1 MQELAEAGS
10 PFTLHTQ
17 QLPTGMLFTIRPIAD
32 EVPKLSLHRSSSD
45 PSRGE
50 VQLCI
55 YEYTADGLYHV
66 HYVTIDRM
74 GQLLQVRREQEG
86 VLPAFFTAPDGTRW
100 VSLSDTQSE
109 GAKEIVLP
117 LDGRERITKRVTSR
131 EFPVDADL
139 SVPGSVLLYN
149 YDMFNSKKPPR
160 LCSLEF
166 NDEGLYQKRKI
177 HKIPLPSTD
186 LVLRNEEGI
195 HLLYE
200 QEGQLQHS
208 IVNETGEVLH
218 TRKLMT
224 DEFIAYPL
232 SISMHRDSILL
243 SYEDERVRLMVADAT
258 GAIIRYQELLG
269 LEEGQVIYSLFRPVM
284 LDDQTWVVRF
294 TSEQGNGWFV
304 IHGEELKACYVRSRK
319 RHAYV
324 ELLSQGELPVPAEDM
339 IIHDVVRWDASTYG
353 MVMYS
358 KVNPREAYV
367 LIP

>member
-1 MQELAEAGS
+1 MKELAEAGS

-17 QLPTGMLFTIRPIAD
+17 QLPTGTLFTVRPIAD
-32 EVPKLSLHRSSSD
+32 DVPKLSLHSTSSD
-45 PSRGE
+45 LSRGE
-50 VQLCI
+50 VQLCV
-55 YEYTADGLYHV
+55 YEYTADERYYV
-66 HYVTIDRM
+66 QYVTIDRA
-74 GQLLQVRREQEG
+74 GQLVQVRREEEG
-86 VLPAFFTAPDGTRW
+86 VLPAFFTAPDGSHW
-100 VSLSDTQSE
+100 VSLTDTQSE
-109 GAKEIVLP
+109 GSKEIVLP

-139 SVPGSVLLYN
+139 SIPGSVLFYN
-149 YDMFNSKKPPR
+149 YDMFNSQKPPR
-160 LCSLEF
+160 LCSMEF
-166 NDEGLYQKRKI
+166 NSEGLYQKRKI

-208 IVNETGEVLH
+208 IVNEVGEVLA
-218 TRKLMT
+218 TRMLMT
-224 DEFIAYPL
+224 DEFVAYPL
-232 SISMHRDSILL
+232 SMSMQNESILL
-243 SYEDERVRLMVADAT
+243 SYEDERVQLMVADAT
-258 GAIIRYQELLG
+258 GTIIRHKELLK
-269 LEEGQVIYSLFRPVM
+269 LEEGQVIYSLFRPVT
-284 LDDQTWVVRF
+284 LDDQTWVIRF

-304 IHGEELKACYVRSRK
+304 IHEEELKACYVRSQE

-324 ELLSQGELPVPAEDM
+324 ERLSQEELPIPAEAM

-358 KVNPREAYV
+358 KANPREAYV